1 MNLCFS
7 LLSMII
13 SYELLYCT
21 DNSLIIYLGDLSESS
36 EIYSIERVQI
46 IALTQVES
54 ITDGSFSRCYH
65 IGSLVHDTHRVYKY
79 IVLEF

>member
-1 MNLCFS
+1 MMNLCFS
-7 LLSMII
+7 LLSII
-13 SYELLYCT
+13 RYELLYCT
-21 DNSLIIYLGDLSESS
+21 DNSLVVYLGDLSEST

-46 IALTQVES
+46 IVLTQVES

-65 IGSLVHDTHRVYKY
+65 IGSLVHHTNRVYKY